1 MAENRHRHGIL
12 DVSTVPARISSALA
26 DEARTFAAR
35 LASGLSYEGVL
46 GVEFFVVGGR
56 LLVNEMAP
64 RPHNSGHYTMDA
76 CAASQYAQQVR
87 ALCGLPL
94 GDERLLSPATM
105 VNLLG
110 DLWGSTEPAWRD
122 VLAEARAHLYL
133 YGKSSARPGR
143 KMGHFTVLDA
153 DPARALETALA
164 LRAKL
169 GIRD

>member
-1 MAENRHRHGIL
+1 
-12 DVSTVPARISSALA
+12 
-26 DEARTFAAR
+26 
-35 LASGLSYEGVL
+35 
-46 GVEFFVVGGR
+46 
-56 LLVNEMAP
+56 MAP

-87 ALCGLPL
+87 TLCGLPL

-110 DLWGSTEPAWRD
+110 DLWASREPAWRD
-122 VLAEARAHLYL
+122 VLAEPRAHLYL

-143 KMGHFTVLDA
+143 KMGHYTVLDA
-153 DPARALETALA
+153 DPARALDTALA

-169 GIRD
+169 GIGD